1 MSIYTTPKQTQDN
14 AASFALFLV
23 TAGKHGYVPVDKNL
37 KRISEGTECVTD
49 REDMQEH
56 VDVHLHNFNTDH
68 TILVDHKGRKF
79 LGPWSDEVKLVEYK
93 NVNGHPGWI
102 FGKADYFAFQHIDH
116 FLMVRKETLLNIT
129 NYLRTF
135 KLITDLNYSRLSENL
150 YHTYSR
156 TNWGRVDEC
165 VYILTQDIYDNS
177 NPVNRFIWKF

>member
-1 MSIYTTPKQTQDN
+1 MIEKNNDLMEKVVSLCKRRGFIYPGSEIYGGLSGTWDYGPHGTTLKQN
-14 AASFALFLV
+14 I
-23 TAGKHGYVPVDKNL
+23 KNSWW
-37 KRISEGTECVTD
+37 KRFVTD

-116 FLMVRKETLLNIT
+116 FLMVRKETLLFN
-129 NYLRTF
+129 
-135 KLITDLNYSRLSENL
+135 
-150 YHTYSR
+150 
-156 TNWGRVDEC
+156 
-165 VYILTQDIYDNS
+165 
-177 NPVNRFIWKF
+177 